1 MGVQRVSSQGARPGE
16 VWACDGVGFPQT
28 FAEMYQAISACR
40 ICDSRELDSLL
51 DLGSQCFTGIFPKD
65 PQAPLASAP
74 LEIIKCARC
83 GLVQLHHNFE
93 PAMLYGPT
101 YGYRSGLNKS
111 MVEHLRVKA
120 AHLQQLRPLAA
131 GDVVLD
137 IGSND
142 GTSLGFYPADTVR
155 LGIDP
160 SAEKFRKYYHPG
172 VQLVVDFFSA
182 NTFRQQLGDRK
193 ARIISSIAMFYDL
206 PAPAEFVA
214 HVRDVLAPD
223 GVWHLEQSYLPLMLK
238 VNAYDTICHEHLEYY
253 ALRQIKWLTDQ
264 FALKIIDVQLNDSN
278 GGSFAVT
285 VAHAASAYPEAT
297 ALIGKYLAEET
308 ALKLDTLAGFAPF
321 KERVNRHRVELPAR
335 LAEIQREGRLALGY
349 GASTKGNVVLQY
361 CGITPAL
368 LPAILEVN
376 PDKFGCHT
384 PGTNIPIISEA
395 EGHARNPDYL
405 MVMPWHFKAN
415 VIQRETAFLK
425 RGGKLLFPLP
435 EIHTV

>member
-1 MGVQRVSSQGARPGE
+1 
-16 VWACDGVGFPQT
+16 
-28 FAEMYQAISACR
+28 MYQAISACR
-40 ICDSRELDSLL
+40 MCDSRELDSLL
-51 DLGSQCFTGIFPKD
+51 DLGSQCFTGLFPKD
-65 PQAPLASAP
+65 PQTPLASAP

-93 PAMLYGPT
+93 PSMLYGPT
-101 YGYRSGLNKS
+101 YGYRSGLNQS
-111 MVEHLRVKA
+111 MVGHLRAKA
-120 AHLQQLRPLAA
+120 LRLHQLCPLQP
-131 GDVVLD
+131 GDTVLD

-142 GTSLGFYPADTVR
+142 GTSLGFYPPEVTR

-160 SAEKFRKYYHPG
+160 SAEKFRKYYQPG

-182 NTFRQQLGDRK
+182 ATFRQQLGHRQAK
-193 ARIISSIAMFYDL
+193 IISSIAMFYDL
-206 PAPAEFVA
+206 PAPAAFVEQI
-214 HVRDVLAPD
+214 RDVLAPD
-223 GVWHLEQSYLPLMLK
+223 GIWHLEQSYLPLMLK

-253 ALRQIKWLTDQ
+253 ALKQIKWLTDR
-264 FALKIIDVQLNDSN
+264 FGLKIIDVQLNDSN

-285 VAHAASAYPEAT
+285 VAHKHSACPEAT
-297 ALIGKYLAEET
+297 ALIEQLLAGEQ
-308 ALKLDTLAGFAPF
+308 ALGLDTVAGFEPF
-321 KERVNRHRVELPAR
+321 KQRVNRHREELPAR
-335 LAEIQREGRLALGY
+335 LAKIQREGKLALGY

-384 PGTNIPIISEA
+384 PGTKIPIISETD
-395 EGHARNPDYL
+395 GHARHPDYL
-405 MVMPWHFKAN
+405 VVMPWHFKAN
-415 VIQRETAFLK
+415 VIQREADYLQ